1 MLLHHS
7 FLDWNK
13 GKVESAQKFLLYE
26 VRKMEWHPE
35 EKLFFS
41 DEKKLVG
48 VDEAGRGPLAGPV
61 VVAAVILPDHFPVE
75 ILEDSKKITAKKR
88 ESAYLIIKEQAID
101 YQIIEISSQ
110 IVDEINILQGTLKG
124 MAQSVKQLTHS
135 YDRVVVDGRRAK
147 ELPSAWDFAIGG
159 DRLYGAIAAASILAK
174 VHRDQL
180 MVEWDEKY
188 PMYGFSKNKGYG
200 SKAHME
206 AIRNYGP
213 CPIHRRSFD
222 PLRTWLTEIELFS
235 EES

>member
-1 MLLHHS
+1 MQKHYS
-7 FLDWNK
+7 FLLGNK
-13 GKVESAQKFLLYE
+13 GKVKRTQKFLLYE
-26 VRKMEWHPE
+26 VREMEWHLE

-41 DEKKLVG
+41 DKKKLVG

-61 VVAAVILPDHFPVE
+61 VVAAVILPDSFPVE
-75 ILEDSKKITAKKR
+75 ILEDSKKMTAKKR
-88 ESAYLIIKEQAID
+88 ESAYQVIKEQAID

-110 IVDEINILQGTLKG
+110 IVDQINILQGTLRG
-124 MAQSVKQLTHS
+124 MAQSVKQLSHS
-135 YDRVVVDGRRAK
+135 YDRVVIDGRRAK
-147 ELPSAWDFAIGG
+147 ELPASWDFAIGG
-159 DRLYGAIAAASILAK
+159 DRVYGAIAAASILAK

-200 SKAHME
+200 SKSHME
-206 AIRNYGP
+206 AIRDYGP